1 MNILVTEND
10 NLKNSLFHY
19 KDLIASKTLL
29 NEQTPVSLGI
39 RCTRLS
45 SVQLGSGTPTA
56 EWKWNNTEAL
66 NRTTATPAPGAHQS
80 SSALSQ
86 AARHVTGGN
95 LGGRSTLS
103 VGRGP
108 SWACPSLTTHSHPES
123 FVLCSI
129 CEHSC
134 SFHFILFPG
143 LSYTHTLSLLQIWP
157 AVTSTCS
164 TDTRIHI
171 IDTY

>member
-1 MNILVTEND
+1 MHKTFQCSVRLWNSYRRMEMKQHQGFKQD
-10 NLKNSLFHY
+10 NSN
-19 KDLIASKTLL
+19 AS
-29 NEQTPVSLGI
+29 
-39 RCTRLS
+39 TR
-45 SVQLGSGTPTA
+45 A
-56 EWKWNNTEAL
+56 
-66 NRTTATPAPGAHQS
+66 AHQS

-86 AARHVTGGN
+86 AARHVTGGD

-134 SFHFILFPG
+134 SFHFIPFPG